1 MAQPRVSGVPGNVHH
16 VTTPEPIRVPTPY
29 YGGKAKLAATIAA
42 ALPPHRHYV
51 EACAGSLAVLLAKSP
66 SPQETVNDLDAR
78 LMTFWRVLRERPAD
92 LERVCALTPHSRS
105 ERELALDIQ
114 PDQLDEL
121 ETARRVFVA
130 LTQGRSATL
139 ARTGWRNQVA
149 PSHPMPLALAKYA
162 GRLGPAAARIA
173 RVSLECRDATEMVT
187 AYGVES
193 STLIYV
199 DPPYEQHDPSGR
211 LMRKWNYG
219 VEMPSAAHGEL
230 IDAVLAAESMVIV
243 SGYGGGRWDKALA
256 HWHRYELETHTA
268 QGGTGAPRGSART
281 EVLWANTPL
290 SGLDVSVQSPGESP
304 GGRTETPP
312 LRCPVCTRLL
322 RQPKTGRKRQ
332 WCSDACRVRHYR
344 ERRAAAAPAIREVD

>member
-1 MAQPRVSGVPGNVHH
+1 M
-16 VTTPEPIRVPTPY
+16 TTPEPIRVPTPY
-29 YGGKAKLAATIAA
+29 YGGKAKLATRIAA
-42 ALPPHRHYV
+42 SFPAHRHYV
-51 EACAGSLAVLLAKSP
+51 EACAGSLAVLLAKQP
-66 SPQETVNDLDAR
+66 SEQETVNDADRR
-78 LMTFWRVLRERPAD
+78 LMVFWKVLRERPAE
-92 LERVCALTPHSRS
+92 LERACALTPHSRA
-105 ERELALDIQ
+105 ERELALTID

-162 GRLGPAAARIA
+162 ARLGPAAARIA
-173 RVSLECRDATEMVT
+173 GVSLECRDAVEMVQ
-187 AYGVES
+187 AYGVEQ

-199 DPPYEQHDPSGR
+199 DPPYEQHSPTGD

-219 VEMPSAAHGEL
+219 MEMASAAHTEL
-230 IDAVLAAESMVIV
+230 IDAVLAAESMVVV
-243 SGYGGGRWDKALA
+243 SGYGGGRWDEALA
-256 HWHRYELETHTA
+256 RWHRYELETHTA
-268 QGGTGAPRGSART
+268 QGGSTAPRGSART
-281 EVLWANTPL
+281 EVLWSNTPL
-290 SGLDVSVQSPGESP
+290 IGLGVSEQRPGDSP

-322 RQPKTGRKRQ
+322 RQPRTGRRRR

-344 ERRAAAAPAIREVD
+344 ASRAVADPSVPDGD